1 MRADAEAWALATE
14 AAIME
19 GRKPVAAAPKGV
31 TVSALF
37 NRYARDVSPSKGGA
51 RWEIL
56 RLAALQRDF
65 PVFAGPLADLTPE
78 AMATWR
84 TERLAQVSAHT
95 VNREMNVI
103 SAVLNHAMKE
113 WRTPGLVSNPV
124 RAIKRPPIPAPRQQ
138 RVRRRDLDAIL
149 IQLGWDGSSPPG
161 TPQQWVGWAFAVAR
175 ETAMRKGEVLNL
187 DWKHAHLAER
197 WVRLPKTKNG
207 HPRDVPLSLE
217 AGRLLGLL
225 TPGKGPIVPVASG
238 YLDQLYRVAKA
249 AAGLPHV
256 RFHDARRE
264 ALTNMAEKFSVM
276 ELANASGHRTI
287 KTLMTTYYAPDASE
301 LAKKL
306 D

>member
-1 MRADAEAWALATE
+1 VRKGQRATAAFDTRADAEAWALATE
-14 AAIME
+14 AAIIE

-31 TVSALF
+31 TVKSLF
-37 NRYARDVSPSKGGA
+37 NRYARDVSPGKGGA

-65 PVFAGPLADLTPE
+65 PVFAGPLAGLTPE
-78 AMATWR
+78 AMAAWR

-113 WRTPGLVSNPV
+113 WQTPGLASNPV

-138 RVRRRDLDAIL
+138 RVRKSDLDAIL
-149 IQLGWDGSSPPG
+149 VLLGWDGASPPG
-161 TPQQWVGWAFAVAR
+161 TPQQWVGWAFALAR
-175 ETAMRKGEVLNL
+175 ETAMRKCEVLNL

-225 TPGKGPIVPVASG
+225 NPGKGPIVPVASG
-238 YLDQLYRVAKA
+238 YFGQLYRVAKV

-256 RFHDARRE
+256 RFDDARRE
-264 ALTNMAEKFSVM
+264 ALTKY
-276 ELANASGHRTI
+276 G
-287 KTLMTTYYAPDASE
+287 
-301 LAKKL
+301 
-306 D
+306 